1 MYTSI
6 LAAQVSVSGI
16 VSKIVNI
23 IIDWSMSVG
32 VDLVIAGL
40 VLLAGIFVIKWVRK
54 LVKKSFEKT
63 KLEPTVAKFLSSLIK
78 FVLYALLIV
87 AIVGILGIP
96 TSSFIAALSA
106 AGLTIGLAL
115 QGSLS
120 NFAGGVLIL
129 VFKPFVLGDYIKED
143 THGNEGNVVGIDL
156 FYTKLQT
163 PDNKKIVVPNGVLAN
178 SSMTNFTAQKKRRVD
193 IKIGVSYTSD
203 IKLAK
208 ETLMNVMNSYDKVL
222 KDEDMVVY
230 IDELADS
237 QVVIGTR
244 AWSATEDYWTTKWDL
259 TEQYK
264 AALDAKGIE
273 IPFNQLTVT
282 IKDNK

>member
-1 MYTSI
+1 MYTSM
-6 LAAQVSVSGI
+6 LATQVSVSGI
-16 VSKIVNI
+16 IAKIINVVV
-23 IIDWSMSVG
+23 DWSMSVG
-32 VDLVIAGL
+32 VDLLIAGL
-40 VLLAGIFVIKWVRK
+40 VLLAGYFIIKWVRK
-54 LVKKSFEKT
+54 LVEKSFEKT
-63 KLEPTVAKFLSSLIK
+63 KLEPTVAKFLLSLIK

-143 THGNEGNVVGIDL
+143 SHGNEGTVVGIDL

-193 IKIGVSYTSD
+193 IQIGISYSSD

-208 ETLMNVMNSYDKVL
+208 ETLINVINSYDKVL
-222 KDEDMVVY
+222 KDEDIVVY
-230 IDELADS
+230 VDELADS

-244 AWSATEDYWTTKWDL
+244 AWTATDDYWTTKWDL

-282 IKDNK
+282 INDNK

>member
-1 MYTSI
+1 MYTSM
-6 LAAQVSVSGI
+6 LFAQVSVSGI
-16 VSKIVNI
+16 ISKIVNI
-23 IIDWSMSVG
+23 VIDWSMSVG
-32 VDLVIAGL
+32 VDLLIAGI

-54 LVKKSFEKT
+54 LVEKSFEKT
-63 KLEPTVAKFLSSLIK
+63 KLEPTVSKFLSSLIK
-78 FVLYALLIV
+78 FVLYALLII

-106 AGLTIGLAL
+106 AGLTVGLAL

-143 THGNEGNVVGIDL
+143 SHGNEGTVVGIDL

-193 IKIGVSYTSD
+193 IIIGISYGSD

-208 ETLMNVMNSYDKVL
+208 ETLMNVISSYDKVL

-230 IDELADS
+230 VDELADS

-244 AWSATEDYWTTKWDL
+244 AWTATDDYWTTKWDL

-282 IKDNK
+282 INDNK